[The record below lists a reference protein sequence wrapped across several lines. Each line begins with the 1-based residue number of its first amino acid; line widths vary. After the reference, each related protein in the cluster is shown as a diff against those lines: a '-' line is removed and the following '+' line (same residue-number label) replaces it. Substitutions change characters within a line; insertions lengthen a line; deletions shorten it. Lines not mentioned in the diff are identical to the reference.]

1 MNYHNITKC
10 DMLNGAGLRVVL
22 WVSGCSHHCNGCHNP
37 ETWDYLS
44 GIAFDNE
51 AEEELFNAL
60 ECDYIK
66 GITFSG
72 GDPLHKNNIDVILN
86 LAKKIKTKYN
96 NKDIWLYTGYLYEE
110 IQSLEII
117 KYIDVLVDGKFVKEQ
132 ADTKINW
139 RGSTNQRIIDL
150 NKTREKNEIVLIDE
164 IR

>member
-1 MNYHNITKC
+1 
-10 DMLNGAGLRVVL
+10 MLNGAGLRVVL

-86 LAKKIKTKYN
+86 LAKKIKTNTDK
-96 NKDIWLYTGYLYEE
+96 TG
-110 IQSLEII
+110 
-117 KYIDVLVDGKFVKEQ
+117 VLCIYS
-132 ADTKINW
+132 AIYCRN
-139 RGSTNQRIIDL
+139 SCS
-150 NKTREKNEIVLIDE
+150 
-164 IR
+164 